1 VDYDYRVIFSGLK
14 ERDLRHEGILIG
26 EGRLVAARVAASCT
40 LVAILAEPSA
50 AREAETLSAGICPV
64 TVLPTAEIAGLAGYA
79 FHRGLLVAA
88 ERPKTRP
95 LVPALEASVKNGDG
109 NCPALEE
116 ARRLVVLPE
125 PTDPENLGSIAR
137 SALALGWDGLVLG
150 PAACDPWGRR
160 ALRCSMGA
168 TLALPVYQAGSPLD
182 LSAATGYGWKVLAA
196 ENEQDALETGSAALK
211 DWIGEQKR
219 YCVLFG
225 NERDGI
231 PTSWRARCDAAVT
244 IPMPSGNSRYL
255 QSLNVAA
262 AAAIILWELR

>member
-1 VDYDYRVIFSGLK
+1 MDIFTGLK
-14 ERDLRHEGILIG
+14 DRDLRREGILIG
-26 EGRLVAARVAASCT
+26 EGRLVAERVAASCT

-50 AREAETLSAGICPV
+50 AKEAETLAAGACPI
-64 TVLPTAEIAGLAGYA
+64 TVLPTAEIADLAGYA

-95 LVPALEASVKNGDG
+95 FIPTLEATVKNGEGG
-109 NCPALEE
+109 NAALAD

-150 PAACDPWGRR
+150 PSACDPWGRR
-160 ALRCSMGA
+160 SLRCSMGA
-168 TLALPVYQAGSPLD
+168 TLALPVYHAQSSLD
-182 LSAATGYGWKVLAA
+182 LSMTVDYGWDMVAA
-196 ENEQDALETGSAALK
+196 ENEMGALEAGSWELG
-211 DWIGEQKR
+211 DWIGRHER
-219 YCVLFG
+219 LCVLFG

-231 PTSWRARCDAAVT
+231 PASWRSRCSVAVT
-244 IPMPSGNSRYL
+244 IPLAPGKRQCV